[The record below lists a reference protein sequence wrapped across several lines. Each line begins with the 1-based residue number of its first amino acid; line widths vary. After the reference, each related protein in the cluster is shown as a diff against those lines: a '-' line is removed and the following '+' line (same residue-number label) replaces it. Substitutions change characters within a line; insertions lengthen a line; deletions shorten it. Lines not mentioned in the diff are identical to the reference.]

1 MRLFLFLTIYLFPSS
16 SCWSNV
22 TSPSYDTSN
31 YPFSN
36 LSAAVA
42 ASAAASTAQTTSV
55 ISNNNPT
62 GSSTTLA
69 ASVPPSV
76 TGRTNSGNGSGDW
89 TDYRVDSTT
98 NNTCFE
104 QPQRQNNLMNNV
116 NATIVGAI
124 AGDGGTGSGSS
135 LNNNSVSEDRGGAA
149 AAAAAAV
156 AAAAAAVASARG
168 CNANNTGSSIDTSQ
182 QLSNSISITTGKLR
196 AKSSDNLVPFLNFT

>member
-1 MRLFLFLTIYLFPSS
+1 MQLKNFRFYN
-16 SCWSNV
+16 NV
-22 TSPSYDTSN
+22 TSPSYDNSN

-36 LSAAVA
+36 LSATVA
-42 ASAAASTAQTTSV
+42 ISAAASTAQTTSV

-62 GSSTTLA
+62 GSSTTIA

-76 TGRTNSGNGSGDW
+76 TAGSNSGNGSSDW

-98 NNTCFE
+98 STCFE

-124 AGDGGTGSGSS
+124 AGDGGTGSSNS
-135 LNNNSVSEDRGGAA
+135 VNNNSVNDDRGGAA

-168 CNANNTGSSIDTSQ
+168 CNASNTGSSIDTSQ
-182 QLSNSISITTGKLR
+182 QLSNTISITTGKTHFHNTFGFIL
-196 AKSSDNLVPFLNFT
+196 